1 MIRALLTLLLI
12 LPLSARAQDV
22 VAEHDVVDGEP
33 LIVTLKMGAPAP
45 WTGTLLSSGAAAQ
58 IISKNKYAL
67 LECEAAANKKLHD
80 LEAKRAY
87 GERVLKGEID
97 ALKTYH
103 DGVVKVK
110 NDHIKSLE
118 DIKNPPRET
127 IPFYKTPVAYV
138 TYGALGGA
146 LISVLSIHFAS
157 N

>member
-1 MIRALLTLLLI
+1 MIRALLSLLLFF
-12 LPLSARAQDV
+12 PFSSSAQDV
-22 VAEHDVVDGEP
+22 AAEHDVVDGEP
-33 LIVTLKMGAPAP
+33 LIITLKIGAPAP
-45 WTGTLLSSGAAAQ
+45 WTGTLLSSDAAAQ
-58 IISKNKYAL
+58 IIAKSKFDL
-67 LECEAAANKKLHD
+67 LECEATANKKLND
-80 LEAKRAY
+80 LESKRVY

-110 NDHIKSLE
+110 DGHIKSLE

-127 IPFYKTPVAYV
+127 VSFYKTPVAYV

>member
-12 LPLSARAQDV
+12 FPLGARAQDV
-22 VAEHDVVDGEP
+22 ASEHDVVDGEP
-33 LIVTLKMGAPAP
+33 LIITLKMGAQAP
-45 WTGTLLSSGAAAQ
+45 WTGTLLSSGATAQ
-58 IISKNKYAL
+58 IISKNKFSL
-67 LECEAAANKKLHD
+67 LECEAAADKKLND
-80 LEAKRAY
+80 LENKRVY

-97 ALKTYH
+97 ALKVYH

-110 NDHIKSLE
+110 DDHIKSLE
-118 DIKNPPRET
+118 NIKNPPRE
-127 IPFYKTPVAYV
+127 IVPFYKTPVAYV